1 MRTKA
6 LLIGVVALALVAA
19 ACSSNSTPRTKASPS
34 GGRLSSP
41 ARLLFLSPKPDQTI
55 EGGRL
60 VARLS
65 LMAARIVPR
74 ATTRITPTTG
84 HVHLSL
90 DGRIVTIYAGLDYA
104 FTDLKAGRHLLLA
117 EFVAANHVPF
127 DPRVTTTVTFTVR

>member
-6 LLIGVVALALVAA
+6 FLIAIVALVLVAA
-19 ACSSNSTPRTKASPS
+19 ACSSGSTPTTTPSPS
-34 GGRLSSP
+34 ATRLSSP
-41 ARLLFLSPKPDQTI
+41 ARVTFLSPKPDQAI

-65 LMAARIVPR
+65 LIGARIVPR
-74 ATTRITPTTG
+74 ATTRISPTTG

-90 DGRIVTIYAGLDYA
+90 DGQIVTIYAGLDYE
-104 FTDLKAGRHLLLA
+104 FTDLKPGRHLLLA

-127 DPRVTTTVTFTVR
+127 DPRVTTTVTFTVQ